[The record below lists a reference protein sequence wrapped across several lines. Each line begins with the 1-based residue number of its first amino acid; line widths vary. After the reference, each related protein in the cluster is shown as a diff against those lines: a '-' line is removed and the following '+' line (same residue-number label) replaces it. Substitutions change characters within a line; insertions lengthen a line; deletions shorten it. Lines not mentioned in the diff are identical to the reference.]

1 MTSLTLFTPA
11 GVLLKAAPLR
21 LAAKRL
27 TAMGFAVKTDE
38 AALAK
43 QQRFGGSDDV
53 RLDALHRIAGAA
65 TASHGCWTAST
76 GRSSSAAWTKA
87 PAGSATAT

>member
-21 LAAKRL
+21 VAAKRL

-53 RLDALHRIAGAA
+53 RWPLVAA
-65 TASHGCWTAST
+65 MASRDCWIAST

-87 PAGSATAT
+87 PAGSDTAT